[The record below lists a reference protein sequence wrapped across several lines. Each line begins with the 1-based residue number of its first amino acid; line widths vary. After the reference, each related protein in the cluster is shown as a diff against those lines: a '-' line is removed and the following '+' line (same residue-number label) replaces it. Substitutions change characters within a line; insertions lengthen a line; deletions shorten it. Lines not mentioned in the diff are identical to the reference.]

1 MSCDEIL
8 TVKEAAAL
16 LKISENTCY
25 NWTHIEGFPCVR
37 IGNINRIP
45 RTLLL
50 EWVNARAQGQGLP
63 YQGKGIALA
72 DLMAS
77 L

>member
-1 MSCDEIL
+1 MEDEIL
-8 TVKEAAAL
+8 TVKQAAAL

-25 NWTHIEGFPCVR
+25 NWTHIEGFPCVK
-37 IGNINRIP
+37 IGSIHRIP

-63 YQGKGIALA
+63 CQSKGVALTDA
-72 DLMAS
+72 P
-77 L
+77 